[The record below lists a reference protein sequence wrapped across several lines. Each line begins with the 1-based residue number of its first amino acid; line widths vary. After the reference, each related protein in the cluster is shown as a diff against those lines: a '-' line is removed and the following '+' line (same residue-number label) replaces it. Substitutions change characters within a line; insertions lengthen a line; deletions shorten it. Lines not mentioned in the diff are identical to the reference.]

1 METLA
6 QLNEKQMN
14 NYEIRS
20 MIFDALKKSTG
31 YRSILKGIHFSE
43 ENLVQV
49 RKAIRKFFKNEKVIV
64 RTRWRGTR
72 SHHPDHCIKS
82 EARKFDVYVYTV

>member
-6 QLNEKQMN
+6 QLNEKEMN